1 MTKTS
6 PMSMPIIDYRMHPG
20 FRSYALHK
28 PGDESQITAALRT
41 IDTAFDG
48 RIGSGSPI
56 TADEWAGSVHFAFA
70 DLKAFSDTM
79 PGVSTDVACRVHK
92 VLLQTE
98 KELAAI
104 VEYKCQRHDG
114 PVPADSASAAIQS
127 QIEVDGIAITRLPDC
142 TIATLRDALQ
152 SEITEVRAMA
162 ERNPEERRS
171 LPMKISGKAWDILWT
186 ALNEVGI
193 VGGVALHERREVR
206 PMTWSIMQNS
216 PSERWYRDCYADVG
230 IETSPLAYM
239 HYDHDCNFAKIQVYL
254 SDVDLGSA
262 PFSYVPGS
270 HTWGGSPTQQMIFKS
285 LDMAFANLPK
295 HKGDSYYR
303 TRFHYPEYRRLFL
316 ALPTAFQG
324 TSHFGDD
331 VLPDS
336 ELGQDLM
343 RRERFVTSDVGNC
356 MVFTGGKALHRGGM
370 SRTKERLVLQVGV
383 SAVPPISW
391 SLEQKSMK
399 QVAAER
405 IGRFLRATI
414 GEARTT
420 DLGRRVR
427 RIIG

>member
-1 MTKTS
+1 MTKTP
-6 PMSMPIIDYRMHPG
+6 PMSMPIIDYRTHPG
-20 FRSYALHK
+20 FRSHAIHT
-28 PGDESQITAALRT
+28 PGDESQITAAVRT
-41 IDTAFDG
+41 IDAAFDA
-48 RIGSGSPI
+48 RIGSDSPI
-56 TADEWAGSVHFAFA
+56 TADEWAGSVSSAFA
-70 DLKAFSDTM
+70 DLKAFSGTM
-79 PGVSTDVACRVHK
+79 TGASTDVSARVHK
-92 VLLQTE
+92 ALLQTE

-104 VEYKCQRHDG
+104 VEYQCQRHNS
-114 PVPADSASAAIQS
+114 PMPNDSASSAVRS
-127 QIEVDGIAITRLPDC
+127 QIEADGIAVTRLADS

-152 SEITEVRAMA
+152 NEIAEVRAMA

-171 LPMKISGKAWDILWT
+171 LPMQMSGKAWDILWT

-206 PMTWSIMQNS
+206 PMYWCISQNS
-216 PSERWYRDCYADVG
+216 PSERWFRDCYADVG

-254 SDVDLGSA
+254 SDVDLDSA

-316 ALPTAFQG
+316 SLPTAFQG

-370 SRTKERLVLQVGV
+370 SRKKERLVLQVGV

-391 SLEQKSMK
+391 SLEKKSMK

-414 GEARTT
+414 GDVRTT

-427 RIIG
+427 RILG